1 MSSNGDGYFKVY
13 EEHMKTVRAWFVAYG
28 IGGPVL
34 FITQKEFATILVGS
48 GSAKLVAVLFL
59 LGVFL
64 QVFVA
69 VLNKWVNW
77 GLYYYNAYPNE
88 TRGNGFAGAQ
98 KSAVWSG

>member
-34 FITQKEFATILVGS
+34 FITQKEFAAILVGS

-77 GLYYYNAYPNE
+77 GLYHYNAYPNE
-88 TRGNGFAGAQ
+88 TRGKWFR
-98 KSAVWSG
+98 